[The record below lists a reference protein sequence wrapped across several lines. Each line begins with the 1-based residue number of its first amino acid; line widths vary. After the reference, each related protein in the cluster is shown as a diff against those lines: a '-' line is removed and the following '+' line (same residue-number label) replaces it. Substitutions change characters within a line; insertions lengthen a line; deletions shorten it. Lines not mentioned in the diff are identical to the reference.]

1 MPLNQLISVKTTLT
15 KSINLERDKSA
26 QALLESYI
34 LTSTAMQNIQNII
47 NTQKNTNTNKAWS
60 LIGSYGS
67 GKSSFALYLSHLLGN
82 PKTTLSKLACKKLCT
97 ENAGFATN
105 INKHLKGSN
114 GYCEVLITGSPDS
127 LISVFLKTLRTS
139 VADYYSVLNIVDNTS
154 IAMIDKLL
162 SNDKA
167 SLSKVSNLVVNIQNN
182 IQNNGGKGLLIVIDE
197 LGKFLEYS
205 ARHES
210 DDIFLLQILAE
221 ATYDNNILLFVLLHQ
236 SFEQYGKNLNTKLKN
251 EWAKIQGRYEVLSF
265 VETVTQSLHIMGRVF
280 QNKLNETQLKPI
292 QITIKNA
299 VKTLQKNNLLPISLD
314 TETAQNLFENCYPL
328 HPVTALLLPTLC
340 QKVAQNERT
349 LFNYLG
355 GSEPFSLT
363 KKLDELTAGEFILP
377 ADIFDYFLTGQILT
391 NDLQVQRTVVEANS
405 AIERFSTSNTKEI
418 NLLKTIGLLNIISKI
433 PASTTLLKLCD
444 GLFEENI
451 LNLEKQSIVYYRKF
465 NNEYRV
471 WQGSDFDI
479 NAELAHQEAQLC
491 VLNVADKLNE
501 TSVFLP
507 FVAKKYSIEKHS
519 LFYFEP
525 FFINISKYKQQDKQA
540 VNPRIIF
547 CLSDTPKDEKIF
559 KTKVVQHFSQ
569 QDICVLLSNSEQIKQ
584 VVRNQTALEY
594 IKVHNPVAQQDP
606 VVQREIRIYS
616 ANVERETTNELNK
629 IVENP
634 VNCHWYQHNQAQKG
648 INNKR
653 DIQKLLSRTLE
664 DIYYQT
670 PVVKNELIN
679 RNNPSAQANAGR
691 KKLLIA
697 LLNNSDKQDLGI
709 EKYPAEK
716 SMYKAILENSGM
728 HRKIGSGWK
737 ITPPKKDANY
747 LEVWKRIE
755 KFFNDA
761 KEQVQNFSTLDEVL
775 TLPPFGVK
783 KPVLPIFYIAVYL
796 FYKDE
801 IAVYED
807 RFYVP
812 YFTTEH
818 LERFLKRPDTF
829 TFQQFKIEGITQ
841 SFLQEY
847 EKSLLDGKSAP
858 SAPKLFQAMA
868 MFIKDIP
875 PYTKQTKDISD
886 VAQKVRDAFKNNKS
900 PQDLLFRKLPE
911 ACGFDKSS
919 AEGFGGVIKQS
930 LQEIKNAYEKMIE
943 SQIEVLAEKL
953 SVNKEEKAQ
962 VKTKL
967 VEYGNSLKYYV
978 INKKITTFIFNI
990 VQEYGGV
997 DDYFARLFTSI
1008 MNKTPKEWSDTDS
1021 AVSMKLL
1028 SENTNL
1034 VVNLYAVHIQNKRL
1048 SFADEQIKN
1057 EIQVLLKEASN
1068 KEEIMGELIRGI
1080 DKRVIGNLLEQAQN
1094 E

>member
-1 MPLNQLISVKTTLT
+1 MQLNQLISVKATLT
-15 KSINLERDKSA
+15 KSINLDRDKSA
-26 QALLESYI
+26 KALLESYV

-67 GKSSFALYLSHLLGN
+67 GKSSFALYLSHLLSS
-82 PKTTLSKLACKKLCT
+82 PKTTLSRLAHQKLHT
-97 ENAGFATN
+97 ENTGFAAD
-105 INKHLKGSN
+105 IGKHLKGSK

-127 LISVFLKTLRTS
+127 LIRVFLKTLRTS
-139 VADYYSVLNIVDNTS
+139 ITDYYSVLNITDNVS
-154 IAMIDKLL
+154 ITTIDKLL
-162 SNDKA
+162 SSDKA
-167 SLSKVSNLVVNIQNN
+167 PLSEVSNLVVNIQNN

-251 EWAKIQGRYEVLSF
+251 EWTKIQGRYEVLSF

-280 QNKLNETQLKPI
+280 QNKLNKTQLKPI
-292 QITIKNA
+292 QITIKDT
-299 VKTLQKNNLLPISLD
+299 VKTLQKNNLLPTSLN
-314 TETAQNLFENCYPL
+314 TETAQYLFENCYPL

-363 KKLDELTAGEFILP
+363 KKLDELTIGKFILP

-405 AIERFSTSNTKEI
+405 AIERFSANNIKEI
-418 NLLKTIGLLNIISKI
+418 NLLKTIGLLNVISKI
-433 PASTTLLKLCD
+433 PASKSLLKLCD
-444 GLFEENI
+444 GFFETNI
-451 LNLEKQSIVYYRKF
+451 QNLEKQSIVYYRKF

-479 NAELAHQEAQLC
+479 NAELAKQEAQLC
-491 VLNVADKLNE
+491 VLNVAKKLNE
-501 TSVFLP
+501 ISVFLP
-507 FVAKKYSIEKHS
+507 LVAKKYSIEKHS

-525 FFINISKYKQQDKQA
+525 LFINVSEYKQQDKQA
-540 VNPRIIF
+540 TNPRIIF
-547 CLSDTPKDEKIF
+547 CLSDTSKDKEIF
-559 KTKVVQHFSQ
+559 KTKLVRYFSQ
-569 QDICVLLSNSEQIKQ
+569 QDICVLLNNSEQIKRIIKNQ
-584 VVRNQTALEY
+584 VALKY
-594 IKVHNPVAQQDP
+594 IKTHNAVIQQDP
-606 VVQREIRIYS
+606 VVQREFKLYS
-616 ANVERETTNELNK
+616 VDTKRKVANELNK

-634 VNCHWYQHNQAQKG
+634 INCYWYQNKVQKD

-653 DIQKLLSRTLE
+653 DIQKLLSYTLE
-664 DIYYQT
+664 DIYSQT
-670 PVVKNELIN
+670 PVIKNELIN
-679 RNNPSAQANAGR
+679 RKNPSAQANAGR

-697 LLNNSDKQDLGI
+697 LLNNFDKQDLGI
-709 EKYPAEK
+709 KKYPAEK
-716 SMYKAILENSGM
+716 SMYKAILGSSGM
-728 HRKIGSGWK
+728 HRKVNGVLGIA
-737 ITPPKKDANY
+737 PPTNANY
-747 LEVWKRIE
+747 LKVWKIVER
-755 KFFNDA
+755 FFNSA
-761 KEQVQNFSTLDEVL
+761 KEQAQNFSTLDEVL
-775 TLPPFGVK
+775 TSPPFGIK

-796 FYKDE
+796 FNKDE

-829 TFQQFKIEGITQ
+829 TFQQFKIEGVTQ

-847 EKSLLDGKSAP
+847 ENSLLDGKKAP
-858 SAPKLFQAMA
+858 NMPKLFQAMA
-868 MFIKDIP
+868 VFMQDIP
-875 PYTKQTKDISD
+875 PYTKQTKNISE
-886 VAQKVRDAFKNNKS
+886 VAQRVRDAFKNNKS

-911 ACGFDKSS
+911 ACGFDTNNT
-919 AEGFGGVIKQS
+919 EGFGDVIKQS

-943 SQIEVLAEKL
+943 GQIEVLAEKL

-967 VEYGNSLKYYV
+967 VEYGNSLEHYV
-978 INKKITTFIFNI
+978 INKKITTFIFHAM
-990 VQEYGGV
+990 QEYGDV
-997 DDYFARLFTSI
+997 DDYFARLFTSVI
-1008 MNKTPKEWSDTDS
+1008 NKTPKEWSDIDS
-1021 AVSMKLL
+1021 ATSMKLL

-1048 SFADEQIKN
+1048 SLADESIKN
-1057 EIQVLLKEASN
+1057 KIQMLLSNTSN
-1068 KEEIMGELIRGI
+1068 KEEIMGELIRDI
-1080 DKRVIGNLLEQAQN
+1080 DGQAAVSHLLEQVQN

>member
-26 QALLESYI
+26 KALLESYI

-127 LISVFLKTLRTS
+127 LINIFLKTLRTS

-405 AIERFSTSNTKEI
+405 AIERFSTNNTKEI
-418 NLLKTIGLLNIISKI
+418 NLLKTIGLLNVISKI

-444 GLFEENI
+444 SLFETNI
-451 LNLEKQSIVYYRKF
+451 QNLESQSIVYYRKF

-479 NAELAHQEAQLC
+479 NAELADQEAQLC

-501 TSVFLP
+501 ISVFLP
-507 FVAKKYSIEKHS
+507 LVAKKYSIEKHS
-519 LFYFEP
+519 LFYFKP
-525 FFINISKYKQQDKQA
+525 LFINISEYKKQDEQA
-540 VNPRIIF
+540 TNPRIIF
-547 CLSDTPKDEKIF
+547 CLSDTPKDKEIF
-559 KTKVVQHFSQ
+559 KTKLVQYFSQ
-569 QDICVLLSNSEQIKQ
+569 QDICVLLNNSEQIKQ
-584 VVRNQTALEY
+584 VIKNQTALKY
-594 IKVHNPVAQQDP
+594 IETHNSVVQQDP
-606 VVQREIRIYS
+606 VVQREFKLYLVDI
-616 ANVERETTNELNK
+616 ERKVTNELNK

-634 VNCHWYQHNQAQKG
+634 MDCCWYQRKVKRHVT
-648 INNKR
+648 NKR
-653 DIQKLLSRTLE
+653 EVQKLLSSTLE
-664 DIYYQT
+664 SIYCET
-670 PVVKNELIN
+670 PIVQNELIN

-697 LLNNSDKQDLGI
+697 LLNNFDKQDLGI

-716 SMYKAILENSGM
+716 SMYKAILEGSGM
-728 HRKIGSGWK
+728 HKKINGSWK
-737 ITPPKKDANY
+737 ITPPKDASYLKVWEIIEEYFNNAKDQAQD
-747 LEVWKRIE
+747 L
-755 KFFNDA
+755 
-761 KEQVQNFSTLDEVL
+761 STLDIIL
-775 TLPPFGVK
+775 TSPPFGIK

-796 FYKDE
+796 FNKDE

-807 RFYVP
+807 HLYVP

-875 PYTKQTKDISD
+875 PYTKQTKDISK

-967 VEYGNSLKYYV
+967 VEYGNSLKHYV

-990 VQEYGGV
+990 AQEYGGV
-997 DDYFARLFTSI
+997 DDYFARLFTFV

-1021 AVSMKLL
+1021 AESMKLL
-1028 SENTNL
+1028 SENSNL

-1048 SFADEQIKN
+1048 SFEDEQIKN

>member
-26 QALLESYI
+26 TALLESYI

-127 LISVFLKTLRTS
+127 LINIFLKTLRAS
-139 VADYYSVLNIVDNTS
+139 VADYYSVLNITDNTS

-162 SNDKA
+162 SNDKV

-280 QNKLNETQLKPI
+280 QNKLSETQLKPI

-405 AIERFSTSNTKEI
+405 AIERFSTNNTKEI
-418 NLLKTIGLLNIISKI
+418 NLLKTIGLLNVISKI

-444 GLFEENI
+444 SLFETNI
-451 LNLEKQSIVYYRKF
+451 QNLESQSIVYYRKF

-479 NAELAHQEAQLC
+479 NAELADQEAQLC

-501 TSVFLP
+501 ISVFLP
-507 FVAKKYSIEKHS
+507 LVAKKYSIEKHS
-519 LFYFEP
+519 LFYFKP
-525 FFINISKYKQQDKQA
+525 LFINISEYKKQDEQA
-540 VNPRIIF
+540 TNPRIIF
-547 CLSDTPKDEKIF
+547 CLSDTPKDKEIF
-559 KTKVVQHFSQ
+559 KTKLVQYFSQ
-569 QDICVLLSNSEQIKQ
+569 QDICVLLNNSEQIKQ
-584 VVRNQTALEY
+584 VIKNQTALKY
-594 IKVHNPVAQQDP
+594 IETHNSVVQQDP
-606 VVQREIRIYS
+606 VVQREFKLYLVDI
-616 ANVERETTNELNK
+616 ERKVTNELNK

-634 VNCHWYQHNQAQKG
+634 MDCCWYQRKVKRHVT
-648 INNKR
+648 NKR
-653 DIQKLLSRTLE
+653 EVQKLLSSTLE
-664 DIYYQT
+664 SIYCET
-670 PVVKNELIN
+670 PIVQNELIN

-697 LLNNSDKQDLGI
+697 LLNNFDKQDLGI

-716 SMYKAILENSGM
+716 SMYKAILEGSGM
-728 HRKIGSGWK
+728 HKKINGSWK
-737 ITPPKKDANY
+737 ITPPKDASYLKVWEIIEEYFNNAKDQAQD
-747 LEVWKRIE
+747 L
-755 KFFNDA
+755 
-761 KEQVQNFSTLDEVL
+761 STLDIIL
-775 TLPPFGVK
+775 TSPPFGIK

-796 FYKDE
+796 FNKDE

-807 RFYVP
+807 HLYVP

-875 PYTKQTKDISD
+875 PYTKQTKDISK

-953 SVNKEEKAQ
+953 SVNKKEKAQ

-1048 SFADEQIKN
+1048 SFEDEQIKN

>member
-26 QALLESYI
+26 KALLESYI

-82 PKTTLSKLACKKLCT
+82 PKTTLSKLACKKLRI

-139 VADYYSVLNIVDNTS
+139 ITDYYSVLNITDNTS
-154 IAMIDKLL
+154 LAMIDKLL

-221 ATYDNNILLFVLLHQ
+221 VTYDNNILLFVLLHQ

-280 QNKLNETQLKPI
+280 QNKLSETQLKPI

-299 VKTLQKNNLLPISLD
+299 VKTLQENNLLPISLD
-314 TETAQNLFENCYPL
+314 TKTAQNLFKNCYPL

-355 GSEPFSLT
+355 GSEPFSLI

-405 AIERFSTSNTKEI
+405 AIERFSTNNTKEI
-418 NLLKTIGLLNIISKI
+418 NLLKTIGLLNVISKI

-444 GLFEENI
+444 GLFEKNI

-479 NAELAHQEAQLC
+479 NAELARQEAQLC
-491 VLNVADKLNE
+491 ILNVADKLNE
-501 TSVFLP
+501 ASVFLP

-547 CLSDTPKDEKIF
+547 CLSDTPKDEKTF

-594 IKVHNPVAQQDP
+594 IKTHNSVVQQDP
-606 VVQREIRIYS
+606 VVQKEFKLYL
-616 ANVERETTNELNK
+616 ANVEREVANELNK
-629 IVENP
+629 IVESP
-634 VNCHWYQHNQAQKG
+634 MSCFWYQGQNRQF

-653 DIQKLLSRTLE
+653 DIQKLLSSTLE
-664 DIYYQT
+664 DIYHQT
-670 PVVKNELIN
+670 PIIKNELIN

-691 KKLLIA
+691 RKLLTA
-697 LLNNSDKQDLGI
+697 LLNNSDKQNLGI

-728 HRKIGSGWK
+728 HRKIENGWK
-737 ITPPKKDANY
+737 ITPPEKDTNY
-747 LEVWKRIE
+747 LKVWKRIE
-755 KFFNDA
+755 KFFNNA
-761 KEQVQNFSTLDEVL
+761 KEQAQNFSTLDKVL
-775 TLPPFGVK
+775 TSPPFGIK

-796 FYKDE
+796 FNKDE

-807 RFYVP
+807 RLYVP

-886 VAQKVRDAFKNNKS
+886 VAKKVRDAFNNNKS

-967 VEYGNSLKYYV
+967 VEYGNSLKHYV

-990 VQEYGGV
+990 AQEYGGV
-997 DDYFARLFTSI
+997 DDYFARLFTFV

-1021 AVSMKLL
+1021 AASMKLL

-1048 SFADEQIKN
+1048 SFKDEQIKN